1 MMKRYA
7 HVENGVVTNVS
18 NWDGETPFDPG
29 PGITMV
35 LADGESDAQIGAT
48 YDGTF
53 HYVEPDPVPDTRPYD
68 EKRKAEY
75 PSIDELTVA
84 LWEGVVEE
92 RMSAVTALEAVRQ
105 AVKTK
110 HPK

>member
-1 MMKRYA
+1 M
-7 HVENGVVTNVS
+7 S

-35 LADGESDAQIGAT
+35 LADGESEAQIGAT
-48 YDGTF
+48 YDGAF
-53 HYVEPDPVPDTRPYD
+53 NYVAPDPGPDTRTYD

-75 PSIDELTVA
+75 PSVDELIVA

-92 RMSAVTALEAVRQ
+92 RMAAVTKLEGKRQ

-110 HPK
+110 YPK

>member
-1 MMKRYA
+1 MKRYA

-35 LADGESDAQIGAT
+35 LTDGEYNAQIGAT

-53 HYVEPDPVPDTRPYD
+53 HYVAPDPGPDTRPYD
-68 EKRKAEY
+68 EKRASEY
-75 PSIDELTVA
+75 PPIDELVVA

-92 RMSAVTALEAVRQ
+92 RMAAVTRLEGQRQ
-105 AVKTK
+105 AVKAK
-110 HPK
+110 YPK